1 MTEAFVEAV
10 DILNVLA
17 DSMDEMEEDEARL
30 VGMLVCDLAVYL
42 SMQDRDVAW
51 HVTPAPV
58 RLQ

>member
-1 MTEAFVEAV
+1 MTEAFTDAV

-30 VGMLVCDLAVYL
+30 VGMLVCDLAAYL
-42 SMQDRDVAW
+42 SMRDRDVVW
-51 HVTPAPV
+51 HLVPAPV